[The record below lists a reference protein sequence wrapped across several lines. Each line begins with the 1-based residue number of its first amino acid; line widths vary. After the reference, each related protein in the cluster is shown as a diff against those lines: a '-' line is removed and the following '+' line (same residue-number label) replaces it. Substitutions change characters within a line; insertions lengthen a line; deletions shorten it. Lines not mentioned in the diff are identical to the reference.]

1 MENGEWLISLL
12 RQTLNLPNPN
22 GSLRATCTAKI
33 QSQKFPKGQ
42 GMSLQTINLPKDNT
56 VNLNKVYDA
65 IVVGSGAAGGMAAYV
80 LTFHG
85 MKVLLLEAGKKIDT
99 TQELKSTEWPYEHP
113 RRGDMPPDRHALT
126 PNEYTIRKP
135 PYAAGIKARHV
146 HNYVQS
152 WSGSDYSKNLVVDEK
167 DHPYTGTNYAW
178 VRSRALG
185 GKTNIW
191 GRLALRL
198 SDYDFKAASRD
209 GYGENW
215 PIEYKDI
222 APYYDRVD
230 LLLGISGVKENLPHL
245 PDSIFQRPVRL
256 NDAEVHLRGSLAKM
270 GRTLTPYRAG
280 VTTDGVKNK
289 YRMRCFSRGACAR
302 RAGGCDIH
310 AAFDSPTGLIF
321 PAFDRGNLTIRT
333 NATVS
338 EVLVDTNTG
347 KARGVAF
354 IDTVTGKNYE
364 AKAKTVVLAASTL
377 ESARL
382 MLLSKSRHHPNGIGN
397 SSGHVGHNFCEH
409 VMGPGVSGIYKQ
421 KIGSPRTLDDGRPGG
436 FYLARFRNLADK
448 HQKFIRGYGFEG
460 GSGIRMF
467 PGDAIGMTG
476 FGASYKKKVRDYAG
490 AFVDIGGFGEVLAR
504 YENHVAL
511 DPLVKDRWGIPVLR
525 FNIKFGD
532 NEKKMCE
539 DMAETAQ
546 EMFEA
551 AGIEIV
557 NVNREIL
564 TEGWSIHELGTARMG
579 NDPKTSVLNQYQQ
592 SHDVKNLFVVDGS
605 SHVSAANQ
613 NPTWTIMALAWRSC
627 DYLAE
632 EFKRGNL

>member
-1 MENGEWLISLL
+1 M
-12 RQTLNLPNPN
+12 QAAAPNIPN
-22 GSLRATCTAKI
+22 DR
-33 QSQKFPKGQ
+33 
-42 GMSLQTINLPKDNT
+42 T
-56 VNLNKVYDA
+56 VDLKKVYDA

-80 LTFHG
+80 LASAG
-85 MKVLLLEAGKKIDT
+85 MKTLLLEAGRRIDT
-99 TQELKSTEWPYEHP
+99 TEELKSTEWPYEHP
-113 RRGDMPPDRHALT
+113 RRGEMPPDHHALT
-126 PNEYTIRKP
+126 LNEYTIRKP
-135 PYAAGIKARHV
+135 PYAEGLKANHA
-146 HNYVQS
+146 HSYVQG
-152 WSGSDYSKNLVVDEK
+152 WGGSDYSKNIVVDEK

-178 VRSRALG
+178 VRARCLG

-222 APYYDRVD
+222 APYYDKVD
-230 LLLGISGVKENLPHL
+230 LLLGISGVKENLPNL
-245 PDSIFQRPVRL
+245 PDSIFQRPIRL
-256 NDAEVHLRGSLAKM
+256 NDPEVHLRNTLAKM

-289 YRMRCFSRGACAR
+289 YRIRCYGRGACNR

-321 PAFDRGNLTIRT
+321 PAFDTGNLTIRT

-354 IDTVTGKNYE
+354 VDTVTGKSYE
-364 AKAKTVVLAASTL
+364 AKAKVVVLAASTL

-382 MLLSKSRHHPNGIGN
+382 MLLSKSRLYPNGIGN

-409 VMGPGVSGIYKQ
+409 VMGPSVTAMVKE
-421 KIGSPRTLDDGRPGG
+421 KIGAKPTLDDGRPGG
-436 FYLARFRNLADK
+436 FYIPCFRNLSERNP
-448 HQKFIRGYGFEG
+448 KFIRGYGFEG
-460 GSGIRMF
+460 DSGTRMLPESVF
-467 PGDAIGMTG
+467 ETTG
-476 FGASYKKKVRDYAG
+476 FGKDYKKAVRDYAG
-490 AFVDIGGFGEVLAR
+490 AMIFLGGFGEVLSR
-504 YENHVAL
+504 YENYVDLAPEL
-511 DPLVKDRWGIPVLR
+511 KDRWGIPVLR
-525 FNIKFGD
+525 FHYKFGD

-539 DMAETAQ
+539 DMADTAQ
-546 EMFEA
+546 EMMEA
-551 AGIEIV
+551 AGFKV
-557 NVNREIL
+557 VSLSRNIL

-579 NDPKTSVLNQYQQ
+579 TDPKKSVLNQFQQ

-605 SHVSAANQ
+605 SHVSASCH

-627 DYLAE
+627 DHLADE
-632 EFKRGNL
+632 LKKGNL